1 MEKRWLP
8 NFVITSLK
16 RLELFNP
23 SEIRRITFGSARVV
37 AELPKTRSGKIM
49 RRLLKDVAENRQ
61 VGDATTLAD
70 PNVMR
75 LISDGLNS
83 SKDED

>member
-1 MEKRWLP
+1 MSVRTPFCLRETATLCQ
-8 NFVITSLK
+8 IL
-16 RLELFNP
+16 
-23 SEIRRITFGSARVV
+23 VV

-75 LISDGLNS
+75 LISDGLHT

>member
-1 MEKRWLP
+1 
-8 NFVITSLK
+8 
-16 RLELFNP
+16 
-23 SEIRRITFGSARVV
+23 
-37 AELPKTRSGKIM
+37 
-49 RRLLKDVAENRQ
+49 VAENRQ

-75 LISDGLNS
+75 LISDGLNG